1 MKCPECQFDNR
12 EGAKFCNECGH
23 KFEQACPECGATNRV
38 GSKFCDECG
47 YDFRKSKEA
56 PPVDYDL
63 PQSYTPKF
71 LADKILTNRSSI
83 EGERKLVTVL
93 FADVAN
99 YTQMSE
105 KLDPE
110 EVHQI
115 MDGCFYILMN
125 EIHKYEGTINQFT
138 GDGVMALF
146 GAPVALEDHAQ
157 RASHAALSIQ
167 KAIGEYGAKIDKD
180 RGIEFKMRIGLNSG
194 PVIVGSIG
202 DDLRMDYTAV
212 GDTTNLAAR
221 MESMASPGTIFV
233 SGATHR
239 LVGDFFELKSM
250 GKVEVKGKEKSQ
262 VAFELMKAGEVETR
276 IEAAAAKGLTRFVGR
291 KNSMAALM
299 EAYEK
304 AQLGSGQVVG
314 IVGEAGVG
322 KSRLLLEFKNRLPQ
336 GEFTYL
342 EGRCIHFGGSM
353 VYLPI
358 LDILKS
364 YFDIKEEDRE
374 IIIKKKME
382 DKILQLDEKL
392 QGVLPPF
399 EDLLSPKVADEAY
412 LELDPKQKRARVFEA
427 IRDLLIRESQNRP
440 LVLAVEDL
448 HWIDKT
454 SKDFFDYLIGWLTS
468 TRILLINLFR
478 PEYTH
483 SWGSRSYYNRIG
495 LNQLTT
501 KSSTA
506 LVQAILE
513 GDEIVPELREL
524 ILNRAAGNPLF
535 MEEFTHTLLEN
546 GSIQRK
552 DNQYI
557 LSREPS
563 DIQVPDTIQ
572 GIIAARMDRLEDS
585 LKRIMQMASVI
596 GTEFAFRILQTI
608 MGMRE
613 DLKSYLLN
621 LQELEFIYEKS
632 LFPEL
637 EYIFKHALIQEV
649 AYNSLLL
656 RRRKEVHEKIG
667 QAIEQIYPERLEEF
681 YEMLAYHYY
690 EGEDWGK
697 ALKYQAKAG
706 DKATAAYANQEALD
720 YYARALEVCGKLGT
734 SALAKSVDVS
744 QKRGMVNSLIG
755 DYQGAIT
762 DFNRMREAAYSAAD
776 RHLEGMALAYRG
788 WAEHQNH
795 DTETPEHTLKAALAM
810 ANEDFEDVR
819 FFASATL
826 GAHFLVNN
834 RHTEAEPFLQAAEK
848 LAPKVDDPF
857 ILARWSTFVSLWP
870 NWQGRFDEALK
881 VQDRWRG
888 TIRKGGIAFLMS
900 AWSEALARGGKGE
913 YEQALALLEDV
924 LATCKGMG
932 EDFWLARGLNTKG
945 WLYGELQDYQQ
956 ARMWN
961 RQGVEAALDANFS
974 IPEVESNARL
984 NLGDNLLS
992 LGRLD
997 EAEKHFQKVEQVVR
1011 NPRPQ
1016 DQYMLW
1022 RYSQHL
1028 FHSYGELWLARGNL
1042 DMAITYADECLALAE
1057 QSKSEKNMVKG
1068 HRLRAQVFLAQGKLE
1083 EANQELS
1090 IAIEIAKRVGNPPQ
1104 LWKTYAVMGVLR
1116 QTQERPNDAC
1126 QAYGDALAV
1135 IEEVAAGLKN
1145 KTLRDKFMR
1154 SNHVQEMRQ
1163 KAQKERRKT

>member
-1 MKCPECQFDNR
+1 
-12 EGAKFCNECGH
+12 
-23 KFEQACPECGATNRV
+23 
-38 GSKFCDECG
+38 
-47 YDFRKSKEA
+47 
-56 PPVDYDL
+56 
-63 PQSYTPKF
+63 
-71 LADKILTNRSSI
+71 
-83 EGERKLVTVL
+83 
-93 FADVAN
+93 
-99 YTQMSE
+99 
-105 KLDPE
+105 
-110 EVHQI
+110 
-115 MDGCFYILMN
+115 
-125 EIHKYEGTINQFT
+125 
-138 GDGVMALF
+138 MALF
-146 GAPVALEDHAQ
+146 GAPVAHEDHAQ
-157 RASHAALSIQ
+157 RTSHAALSIQ
-167 KAIGEYGAKIDKD
+167 KAIGEYGAKIEKD
-180 RGIEFKMRIGLNSG
+180 CGVEFKMRIGLNSG

-239 LVGDFFELKSM
+239 LVRDFFELKSM
-250 GKVEVKGKEKSQ
+250 GKVEVKGKEESQ
-262 VAFELMKAGEVETR
+262 EAFELMKAGEVETR

-322 KSRLLLEFKNRLPQ
+322 KSRLLLEFKNLLPQ
-336 GEFTYL
+336 GEFTYF

-353 VYLPI
+353 AYLPI

-364 YFDIKEEDRE
+364 YFDIKEGDRE
-374 IIIKKKME
+374 FIIKKKME
-382 DKILQLDEKL
+382 DKIIQLDEKL
-392 QGVLPPF
+392 KGVLPPF
-399 EDLLSPKVADEAY
+399 EDLLSLKVVDEAY

-454 SKDFFDYLIGWLTS
+454 SKDFLDYLIGWLTS
-468 TRILLINLFR
+468 TRILLINLYR

-501 KSSTA
+501 KSSA
-506 LVQAILE
+506 ELVQAILE
-513 GDEIVPELREL
+513 GDEVVPELREL

-552 DNQYI
+552 DNQYV
-557 LSREPS
+557 LSRKPS

-596 GTEFAFRILQTI
+596 GREFAFRILQTI

-621 LQELEFIYEKS
+621 LQGLELIYEKS

-667 QAIEQIYPERLEEF
+667 QAIEQI
-681 YEMLAYHYY
+681 
-690 EGEDWGK
+690 
-697 ALKYQAKAG
+697 
-706 DKATAAYANQEALD
+706 ATYANQEALD
-720 YYARALEVCGKLGT
+720 YYGRALEVCGKLGT
-734 SALAKSVDVS
+734 SALAKSVDLS
-744 QKRGMVNSLIG
+744 QKRGLVNSLIG
-755 DYQGAIT
+755 DFQGAIA
-762 DFNRMREAAYSAAD
+762 DFNRMREGAHSAAD

-788 WAEHQNH
+788 WAEHQCH
-795 DTETPEHTLKAALAM
+795 DTETPEDTLKAALAI

-819 FFASATL
+819 FFASANL
-826 GAHFLVNN
+826 GAHFLVYN

-848 LAPKVDDPF
+848 LAPEVDDPF
-857 ILARWSTFVSLWP
+857 ILGWWSVFGSMWP

-881 VQDRWRG
+881 VQDHWRG
-888 TIRKGGIAFLMS
+888 TIRKGGVAFLMS
-900 AWSEALARGGKGE
+900 AWVEALARGGKGE
-913 YEQALALLEDV
+913 YEQTLALLEDV
-924 LATCKGMG
+924 LATGKRMG
-932 EDFWLARGLNTKG
+932 DDFWLARGLNTKG
-945 WLYGELQDYQQ
+945 WLYGELQDHQQ
-956 ARMWN
+956 AKMWN
-961 RQGVEAALDANFS
+961 MQGVEAALDANFS
-974 IPEVESNARL
+974 IPECESNARL
-984 NLGDNLLS
+984 NLGDNLLA
-992 LGRLD
+992 LGQLD
-997 EAEKHFQKVEQVVR
+997 EAEEQFQKVEQVVR

-1016 DQYMLW
+1016 DQFMLW

-1068 HRLRAQVFLAQGKLE
+1068 HRLRAQGFLAQGKFA

-1090 IAIEIAKRVGNPPQ
+1090 SALEIAKRVGNPPQ
-1104 LWKTYAVMGVLR
+1104 LWKTYAVMGDLR

-1126 QAYGDALAV
+1126 RAYGDALAV

-1145 KTLRDKFMR
+1145 KTLRDMFMR
-1154 SNHVQEMRQ
+1154 SHHVQEIRQ
-1163 KAQKERRKT
+1163 KAQRERRKT